1 MINAYK
7 VLGLRNFATRKELL
21 IAYRNLSKKY
31 HPDLNQ
37 GDKFYEEKFKEIQA
51 AYAVLSNFG
60 QRMELDTFL
69 RKQIEVEKVTNE
81 PPFST
86 EPLQSKQTQ
95 QTEVQPEEETTG
107 HSSFS
112 AKKFLKTALYTFV
125 TLCVTGITFFWLV
138 DYVKRGNALTTNG
151 KINTSSTLIEPTL
164 NKPINELRI
173 AKKDYTESR
182 KYFTIYSTKQEVVKI
197 QGEPSDSIEVS
208 ALKQEIWYYELSSV
222 TFEDNRVVEYANL
235 DNNLRISYFNTPSG
249 ISPKPAFSIGST
261 RLDVIAAQG
270 NPTTTMRIKPLNQEI
285 WHYGDSRITFVKGR
299 VNEYTNSERNL
310 RISHSGDRKANAR
323 HKSNGSPTIDYSKDG
338 VLRTYSN
345 PSSSTKI
352 NALNKEIRQYG
363 GSQITLESVRTGL

>member
-7 VLGLRNFATRKELL
+7 VLGIRNFATRKEIL

-69 RKQIEVEKVTNE
+69 RKQIEAEKVTNE
-81 PPFST
+81 HPFSS

-95 QTEVQPEEETTG
+95 QTEVQPQEETTG
-107 HSSFS
+107 QSSFS
-112 AKKFLKTALYTFV
+112 GKKFLKTALYTFV

-138 DYVKRGNALTTNG
+138 DYVKHKTALTTDG
-151 KINTSSTLIEPTL
+151 KVNSSSTLIKSSQ
-164 NKPINELRI
+164 NKPINRLEI
-173 AKKDYTESR
+173 TKNDYTESG

-222 TFEDNRVVEYANL
+222 TFENNRVVEYANI
-235 DNNLRISYFNTPSG
+235 DDNLRISYFNTPSG

-261 RLDVIAAQG
+261 RLDVVAVQG

-285 WHYGDSRITFVKGR
+285 WHYGDSRITFVKGK
-299 VNEYTNSERNL
+299 VNEYVNSEQNLKTSYPRNMKAKTKNDQTINL
-310 RISHSGDRKANAR
+310 QSALPNIKYYAYRIIRVVL
-323 HKSNGSPTIDYSKDG
+323 SK
-338 VLRTYSN
+338 
-345 PSSSTKI
+345 
-352 NALNKEIRQYG
+352 
-363 GSQITLESVRTGL
+363 